1 MDLGTSG
8 AYMSNSPSRIGFD
21 SILDVRIVS
30 GPVDTASGSMVLPP
44 VEGLPQVSGDEETD
58 FSGRKAVVSEF
69 LVVV

>member
-1 MDLGTSG
+1 MVLGTSG
-8 AYMSNSPSRIGFD
+8 AYMSTSPSRIEFA
-21 SILDVRIVS
+21 SILDVRIIS
-30 GPVDTASGSMVLPP
+30 GSVDTPPGSMVLPP

>member
-1 MDLGTSG
+1 MSTS
-8 AYMSNSPSRIGFD
+8 PTRIGFD
-21 SILDVRIVS
+21 SILEVRIIS
-30 GPVDTASGSMVLPP
+30 GSVDTASGSMVLPP